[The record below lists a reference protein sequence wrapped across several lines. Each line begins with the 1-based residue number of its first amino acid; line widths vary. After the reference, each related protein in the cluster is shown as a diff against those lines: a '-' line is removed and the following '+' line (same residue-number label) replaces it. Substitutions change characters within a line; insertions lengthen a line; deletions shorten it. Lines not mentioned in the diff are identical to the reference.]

1 MSSSTTLAER
11 NSLDETQTLG
21 NPLWKRS
28 VFASK
33 VRYCSDGR
41 RGGEAFGTWPE
52 RQNMGGQHTFCPPP
66 PPRRAHLGPNLR
78 SILCQVSGPHGTDQ
92 GSAERIRV
100 PRDKPGPLRMNQGSL
115 DGSGPRGTNQDLAG
129 WIGTPLSQ
137 SGTPRDEPGL
147 HRSKL
152 GTSNQNSHRSPKAS
166 AETLQ
171 TRQGNQDP
179 SEHITTK
186 ALLMPRGRQE
196 GSVPP
201 VSLLIIRDP
210 SDYKRPT

>member
-1 MSSSTTLAER
+1 M
-11 NSLDETQTLG
+11 
-21 NPLWKRS
+21 WKRS

-41 RGGEAFGTWPE
+41 RGGGAFGTWPE
-52 RQNMGGQHTFCPPP
+52 RQNMGVNIPSATW
-66 PPRRAHLGPNLR
+66 RAHLGPNLR

-147 HRSKL
+147 HRSKP

-171 TRQGNQDP
+171 KTRPGNQDP

-196 GSVPP
+196 DSVPP
-201 VSLLIIRDP
+201 VSLLIIRDL